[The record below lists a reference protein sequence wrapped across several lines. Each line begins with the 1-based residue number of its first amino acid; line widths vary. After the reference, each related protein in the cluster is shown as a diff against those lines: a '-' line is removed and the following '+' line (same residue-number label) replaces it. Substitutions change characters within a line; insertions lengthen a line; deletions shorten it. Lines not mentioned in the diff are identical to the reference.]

1 MPPASSQSSM
11 RNGRSSLP
19 PDIRQYENETRTR
32 QGTKR
37 VAKRLS
43 SMAHDL
49 KYEAQQHETSA
60 GGLLAGLFLLMVFAL
75 GVVALL
81 AFLALT

>member
-1 MPPASSQSSM
+1 
-11 RNGRSSLP
+11 
-19 PDIRQYENETRTR
+19 
-32 QGTKR
+32 
-37 VAKRLS
+37 
-43 SMAHDL
+43 MAHDL